1 MPQPPNKIQKSSS
14 SGTSRLSIL
23 VVLLVWLALL
33 GLLAVNRQ
41 NIFDWWRLRHY
52 QASAAVSQL
61 AGQDTMTAYARKVF
75 YVNRPAID
83 DKQQFANVCPSGSR
97 EQTIV
102 LGCYHAGQAGI
113 FLLGVSD
120 PRLNGVE
127 QVTAA
132 HEMLHAAYDR
142 LNGSERQRVDAML
155 LDYYNHGLH
164 DQRILNT
171 IAAYKKTE
179 PNDVVNEMH
188 SVFGSEVAKLPSGL
202 EQYYKR
208 YFTDR
213 AQIAAY
219 AASYQAEFTSRQ
231 AAVAQDDAQL
241 ASLKARIDGLE
252 ADLKTRQA
260 TVDAQQAALLNER
273 NANNATAYNAGVPGY
288 NALVNAYN
296 AELQTV
302 QSLIA
307 QYNQLVASRNAIAL
321 EEDQLVNELGNNLT
335 PINR

>member
-1 MPQPPNKIQKSSS
+1 MPQPPNKNRNLS
-14 SGTSRLSIL
+14 SGTSRLSLL
-23 VVLLVWLALL
+23 VILLVWLALL

-52 QASAAVSQL
+52 QAPAAVSQL

-83 DKQQFANVCPSGSR
+83 DKQQFAKVCPNGSR

-102 LGCYHAGQAGI
+102 LGCYHAAQAGI

-142 LNGSERQRVDAML
+142 LSGSERRRVDAML

-164 DQRILNT
+164 DQRILDV

-179 PNDVVNEMH
+179 PNDVINEMH
-188 SVFGSEVAKLPSGL
+188 SVFGTEVTKLPSGL
-202 EQYYKR
+202 EQYYDR

-219 AASYQAEFTSRQ
+219 AGQYQAEFTSRQ
-231 AAVAQDDAQL
+231 TAVAQDDAQL
-241 ASLKARIDGLE
+241 AGLKARIDSLE
-252 ADLKTRQA
+252 ADMKTRQA
-260 TVDAQQAALLNER
+260 TIDAQQAALINER
-273 NANNATAYNAGVPGY
+273 NTGNTTAYNAAVPGY
-288 NALVNAYN
+288 NSLVNAYN
-296 AELQTV
+296 TDVQTA
-302 QSLIA
+302 QSLIG
-307 QYNQLVASRNAIAL
+307 QYNQMVAVRNAIAL
-321 EEDQLVNELGNNLT
+321 EEDQLVNELSNKLA
-335 PINR
+335 PINH